1 MGQEK
6 PTFKGGNISIASA
19 LNRLAN
25 ALWRHGVNPAGR
37 PGWSESADG
46 WVPPVVFEGGE
57 SSVFPWAL
65 NSEGDG
71 DYSITV
77 GTILKGDDSVS
88 ASLTCDNADYIFEPG
103 VGDFLVLKIVDL
115 VPTSY
120 EIELLS
126 SWPESG
132 GAAVSYTG
140 SVANA
145 DFELVARYY
154 PLWKFVASSTD
165 PSRQVLGDGLS
176 AIKCAPHANLV
187 IQDSLYRTD
196 TGEVLILPR
205 FGISHRAI

>member
-37 PGWSESADG
+37 PGWSESVDG
-46 WVPPVVFEGGE
+46 WVPPVVFGGGE
-57 SSVFPWAL
+57 GSVFPWAL
-65 NSEGDG
+65 NSKGDG
-71 DYSITV
+71 DYSITL

-88 ASLTCDNADYIFEPG
+88 DSLACDNADYLFTPD
-103 VGDFLVLKIVDL
+103 VGDFLVLKIAEI

-126 SWPESG
+126 SWPEDG
-132 GAAVSYTG
+132 GAAVSYSG
-140 SVANA
+140 SVATG
-145 DFELVARYY
+145 DFALVSRYY
-154 PLWKFVASSTD
+154 PLWKFVATSSD
-165 PSRQVLGDGLS
+165 PSSQLLGDGVS
-176 AIKCAPHANLV
+176 AIRCAPPANLV

-196 TGEVLILPR
+196 TGEVVILPR